1 MRTIAGGWSDRRG
14 PVPVLYAG
22 MGLFVLGQ
30 LLMGLA
36 PAMPVFVSG
45 RLVGG
50 LAEGLLDVGLT
61 VLVARA
67 LPAELRPRIFATFAA
82 AWVLPSLLGPSIAGV
97 IAEQSSWRAVFL
109 LGVALLVPVW
119 ACLRPALGAAA
130 RQRALDR
137 AESPDAEPG
146 SRAWQ
151 SAAWSLVAAIGLAA
165 LSAGGSLVTRGGSAA
180 QAGAA
185 LLVVGA
191 LAVIPALRA
200 LLPAGTLTGARGIPA
215 LTALRGLL
223 GAAFGTTSAFLPL
236 MLTEVNGYGPAAAGV
251 SLTITGIFWAGGSQV
266 QGLRWVQRQVPVA
279 ARLQL
284 GFGLLA
290 VGLAGPALLAV
301 GLVSPIA
308 GLGLW
313 AIAGVGIG
321 ICSPTIS
328 NHVLTLSDADDQGRN
343 SAASFLA
350 PSVTQALA
358 LAAAGTAVA
367 WQAPHLDGALFAAI
381 MGGSAALA
389 LLGLMLARRAG

>member
-1 MRTIAGGWSDRRG
+1 
-14 PVPVLYAG
+14 
-22 MGLFVLGQ
+22 
-30 LLMGLA
+30 
-36 PAMPVFVSG
+36 
-45 RLVGG
+45 
-50 LAEGLLDVGLT
+50 
-61 VLVARA
+61 
-67 LPAELRPRIFATFAA
+67 
-82 AWVLPSLLGPSIAGV
+82 
-97 IAEQSSWRAVFL
+97 
-109 LGVALLVPVW
+109 
-119 ACLRPALGAAA
+119 
-130 RQRALDR
+130 
-137 AESPDAEPG
+137 
-146 SRAWQ
+146 
-151 SAAWSLVAAIGLAA
+151 
-165 LSAGGSLVTRGGSAA
+165 
-180 QAGAA
+180 
-185 LLVVGA
+185 
-191 LAVIPALRA
+191 
-200 LLPAGTLTGARGIPA
+200 
-215 LTALRGLL
+215 
-223 GAAFGTTSAFLPL
+223 